1 MNSQQVFEFGFTDPV
16 LAELASVTQRDLHFD
31 VDAIVK
37 AYKLAGELAADFGVP
52 APLPRL
58 AEFTYTHIVALG
70 TQVSFTEYEPKPTT
84 LLASPEAIDD
94 LREPDDYL
102 AADLIQQRL
111 KLARELVRRWPGAPH
126 FIGHLFEGPV
136 TTASLLLGP
145 AFFTL
150 PYDDPVRAHRLMQFS
165 VTSAFH
171 YARAI
176 TRHFEGVEGAFPQG
190 FPDDFAGIIP
200 PKLFGEFVVPY
211 WEQVFQQL
219 NSSQRF
225 VHSELLRVGHLPFL
239 RDLRVDCY
247 DPSADQYMTPDL
259 LQQHCPTR
267 FQLRIQDWDI
277 ANLSAVELQRMYR
290 HYSTYNPQ
298 VISFYLSRLEDV
310 PKVKALLDVAREG

>member
-1 MNSQQVFEFGFTDPV
+1 MSSRQAFEFGFTDPV
-16 LAELASVTQRDLHFD
+16 IAELAGVPQRDLHFD
-31 VDAIVK
+31 VDAIIRG
-37 AYKLAGELAADFGVP
+37 YQLAGELAVELGVP

-70 TQVSFTEYEPKPTT
+70 TQVTFTEYEPKPTT
-84 LLASPEAIDD
+84 LLTSPVDIDN
-94 LREPDDYL
+94 LCEPEDYL
-102 AADLIQQRL
+102 AASLIQERL
-111 KLARELVRRWPGAPH
+111 KLAEELVRRWPGAPL

-150 PYDDPVRAHRLMQFS
+150 PYDDPSRTHKLMQFS
-165 VTSAFH
+165 VTSAFG

-176 TRHFEGVEGAFPQG
+176 TRRFSGVESAFPQG

-211 WEQVFQQL
+211 WEQIFEQL
-219 NSSQRF
+219 NSTERF

-239 RDLRVDCY
+239 KDLRVDCY
-247 DPSADQYMTPDL
+247 DPSADQYLTPGL
-259 LQQHCPTR
+259 LKQHCPTR

-277 ANLSAVELQRMYR
+277 ANQSATELQQMYR
-290 HYSTYNPQ
+290 RYSTYNPK
-298 VISFYLSRLEDV
+298 VISFYLSRLVDV
-310 PKVKALLDVAREG
+310 PKVKAVLEVALEQ